1 MNKRWRIISIVL
13 WILIWQLAAQL
24 IDNSIFLVGP
34 WEVLSALVR
43 SLPDPDFWLRIAH
56 SWLRIAVGFTSA
68 LILGIFLGALSCR
81 RIVIREFLGPA
92 VQLMKSIPVAS
103 VVILLL
109 LWAGSRHLSAV
120 ISFVVVFPPIYF
132 ATVEGIRHTDPG
144 LLEVAEVFCM
154 PFVRKVWYLY
164 RPSVLPY
171 LASACKSAVGMS
183 WKSGA
188 AAEVIGIPEGT
199 IGERLYLSKIY
210 LDTAQLFAWTAVILI
225 LSMLSERIVL
235 WLLKRAGV
243 GRCC

>member
-13 WILIWQLAAQL
+13 WILIWQLAAWV

-43 SLPDPDFWLRIAH
+43 SLPDPDFWLRIVY
-56 SWLRIAVGFTSA
+56 SWLRIAVGFA
-68 LILGIFLGALSCR
+68 GAFLLRIFLGALSCR
-81 RIVIREFLGPA
+81 WTLVREFLGPM
-92 VQLMKSIPVAS
+92 VQLMKSVPVAS

-109 LWAGSRHLSAV
+109 LWAGSRQLAAV
-120 ISFVVVFPPIYF
+120 ISFVVVFPSIYF
-132 ATVEGIRHTDPG
+132 ATGEGIRHTDPG
-144 LLEVAEVFCM
+144 MLEVASVFRIS
-154 PFVRKVWYLY
+154 FARKVWYLY
-164 RPSVLPY
+164 RPSVLPF
-171 LASACKSAVGMS
+171 LTSACKSAVGMS

-225 LSMLSERIVL
+225 LSLLSERIVL
-235 WLLKRAGV
+235 WILKKAGT

>member
-1 MNKRWRIISIVL
+1 MYRRWRIISIVF

-24 IDNSIFLVGP
+24 IDNSVFLVGP
-34 WEVLSALVR
+34 LQVAGTLIR
-43 SLPDPDFWLRIAH
+43 SLPEPDFWLRIAH

-109 LWAGSRHLSAV
+109 LWAGSRYLSAV

>member
-1 MNKRWRIISIVL
+1 M
-13 WILIWQLAAQL
+13 
-24 IDNSIFLVGP
+24 
-34 WEVLSALVR
+34 
-43 SLPDPDFWLRIAH
+43 
-56 SWLRIAVGFTSA
+56 
-68 LILGIFLGALSCR
+68 ILGIFLGALSCR

-154 PFVRKVWYLY
+154 PFARKVWYLY

>member
-1 MNKRWRIISIVL
+1 M
-13 WILIWQLAAQL
+13 
-24 IDNSIFLVGP
+24 
-34 WEVLSALVR
+34 
-43 SLPDPDFWLRIAH
+43 
-56 SWLRIAVGFTSA
+56 
-68 LILGIFLGALSCR
+68 
-81 RIVIREFLGPA
+81 
-92 VQLMKSIPVAS
+92 
-103 VVILLL
+103 
-109 LWAGSRHLSAV
+109 

-154 PFVRKVWYLY
+154 PFARKVWYLY

-210 LDTAQLFAWTAVILI
+210 LDTAQLFAWTAVI
-225 LSMLSERIVL
+225 VL
-235 WLLKRAGV
+235 VSGVFEAIFVRLLAAAGRRLE
-243 GRCC
+243 GDGA

>member
-1 MNKRWRIISIVL
+1 MIRDITIGQYYPAQSRIHRLDPRVKIVCTL
-13 WILIWQLAAQL
+13 L
-24 IDNSIFLVGP
+24 FLV
-34 WEVLSALVR
+34 
-43 SLPDPDFWLRIAH
+43 SLFIQNSL
-56 SWLRIAVGFTSA
+56 
-68 LILGIFLGALSCR
+68 LGYLLATLFLGCVIKLSKVPVKF
-81 RIVIREFLGPA
+81 IVKGLKP
-92 VQLMKSIPVAS
+92 

-154 PFVRKVWYLY
+154 PFARKVWYLY

>member
-1 MNKRWRIISIVL
+1 MYKRWRIISIVL

-154 PFVRKVWYLY
+154 PFARKVWYLY

>member
-154 PFVRKVWYLY
+154 PFARKVWYLY

>member
-13 WILIWQLAAQL
+13 WILIWQLAAWV

-43 SLPDPDFWLRIAH
+43 SLPDPDFWLRIVH

>member
-13 WILIWQLAAQL
+13 WILIWQLAAWV

-43 SLPDPDFWLRIAH
+43 SLPDPDFWLRIVH

-199 IGERLYLSKIY
+199 IGERLYLSKIS